1 MTEKNIFPYRLFV
14 SLNISDYIYFF
25 VKIVSLPKKSHHPLS
40 QQTPEA
46 NHSLDVRLV
55 PKNVSFTY
63 NGMQMRDDHSCL

>member
-1 MTEKNIFPYRLFV
+1 MFPYKLFV

-25 VKIVSLPKKSHHPLS
+25 VKIASLPKRSHHPLS
-40 QQTPEA
+40 QQTPKLEA
-46 NHSLDVRLV
+46 NDSLDVRLV